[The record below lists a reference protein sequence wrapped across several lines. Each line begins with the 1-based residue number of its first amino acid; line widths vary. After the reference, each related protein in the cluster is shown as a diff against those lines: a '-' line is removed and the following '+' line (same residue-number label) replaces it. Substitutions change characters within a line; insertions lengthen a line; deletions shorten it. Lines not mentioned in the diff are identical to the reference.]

1 MTVKKYT
8 PPAQFDVPCEMFS
21 TAGWIKG
28 TLMIPKLRNVV
39 DYLNQNHEFLKV
51 KNVYLPGLDK
61 EIPFF
66 AMQKSAII
74 LVLPAPTSEV
84 AVSPASAGERKS
96 REVSCALN
104 SGVVSGSIEILG
116 GVRVSDFLMQNAAFF
131 ALTQCSIFLRTG
143 GGPAEVRHNIPNV
156 LVNAPQIIGV
166 SEPRF
171 V

>member
-1 MTVKKYT
+1 MTVKMYA

-28 TLMIPKLRNVV
+28 TFMIPKLRNIL
-39 DYLNQNHEFLKV
+39 DYFNQNHEFLKV
-51 KNVYLPGLDK
+51 KNVYLPGLEK

-66 AMQKSAII
+66 AIQKSAII
-74 LVLPAPTSEV
+74 LVLPAPTADV
-84 AVSPASAGERKS
+84 AVTPATAGERKA
-96 REVSCALN
+96 REVSGAFN

-131 ALTQCSIFLRTG
+131 ALTQCSVFIRSS
-143 GGPAEVRHNIPNV
+143 GPAEVRHNIPHV
-156 LVNAPQIIGV
+156 LVNAPRIIGV

-171 V
+171 I